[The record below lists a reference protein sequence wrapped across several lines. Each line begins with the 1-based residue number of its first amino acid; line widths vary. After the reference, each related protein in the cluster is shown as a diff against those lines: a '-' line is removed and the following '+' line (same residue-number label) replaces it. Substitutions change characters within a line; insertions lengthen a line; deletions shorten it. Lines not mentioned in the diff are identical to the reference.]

1 MSGNVKGRLV
11 RDGLLI
17 YIDPA
22 NPQSFVSGSTISY
35 DLSKNGNNCT
45 LLNGASYSSLGYGSF
60 TFDGTNDLI
69 SIPSIGT
76 LNDFTISSWFQIT
89 GAGNT
94 GQTIYSTLVGL
105 GSDNRILVATGANKR
120 VLVQMGG
127 TDYFSTT
134 TCPFNTWN
142 NVTYTYNSTT
152 NTAQLYV
159 NNIKQTPQSNSSV
172 SYINGIHWIGSAN
185 NVVFDYVLEGY
196 SSSFFIYNRTLSD
209 DEVTNNYNT
218 LRGRFGR

>member
-1 MSGNVKGRLV
+1 MSGNVKGKLV
-11 RDGLLI
+11 GNGLLFHLDALNS
-17 YIDPA
+17 Y
-22 NPQSFVSGSTISY
+22 VSGSTVVG
-35 DLSKNGNNCT
+35 DLSRNEKNAT
-45 LLNGASYSSLGYGSF
+45 LINGTSYSSLGYGSF

-105 GSDNRILVATGANKR
+105 GPDNRILVATGANKR

-185 NVVFDYVLEGY
+185 DVVFDYVLKGY
-196 SSSFFIYNRTLSD
+196 SSAFFIYNRVLSD